1 MRVGRKE
8 RDPRVELKEPKING
22 FHLNIAYEGLGSLQ
36 RYSFLLMYSV
46 SFLDQPLC
54 HFFSTKSASF
64 SPILSPQIP
73 SRSLTNRVWCVQKL
87 RL

>member
-36 RYSFLLMYSV
+36 RYSFLLMYSLF
-46 SFLDQPLC
+46 SDQPLC
-54 HFFSTKSASF
+54 HFSTKSASF